1 MHKSFLS
8 WTLLSYLACG
18 LAAVALEGCG
28 CFDGEDSARDSCREL
43 TAAVNHVRVSCN
55 LPETDDVAVCG
66 TVCSGPAGCQDRTDV
81 RTCAYA
87 IEELSCDDISVTE
100 RYRNLVECA
109 AIFSD
114 IAHSCDESD
123 SGDSHD
129 FDDDDF

>member
-1 MHKSFLS
+1 
-8 WTLLSYLACG
+8 
-18 LAAVALEGCG
+18 
-28 CFDGEDSARDSCREL
+28 
-43 TAAVNHVRVSCN
+43 
-55 LPETDDVAVCG
+55 
-66 TVCSGPAGCQDRTDV
+66 V

-100 RYRNLVECA
+100 RYENLVECA